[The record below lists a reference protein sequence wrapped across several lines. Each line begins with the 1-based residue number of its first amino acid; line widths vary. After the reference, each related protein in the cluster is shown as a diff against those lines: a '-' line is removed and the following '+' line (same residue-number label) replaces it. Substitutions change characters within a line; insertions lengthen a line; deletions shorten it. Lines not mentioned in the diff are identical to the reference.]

1 MIILI
6 RKPITVSH
14 SCFQFYHSITG
25 ADFTLLATEES
36 LMVGNDTFMEH
47 YRHLNLAILHCRP
60 SLWHRKFKQGCNMV

>member
-6 RKPITVSH
+6 RQPITVSH

-25 ADFTLLATEES
+25 ADFTLLAIGDS

-47 YRHLNLAILHCRP
+47 
-60 SLWHRKFKQGCNMV
+60 